1 MNMDGT
7 TVDDE
12 LASTI
17 YELYRT
23 IRRGSPFT
31 VGDYND
37 LSILSLLRQSGSL
50 RVTVI
55 ADRTGLTQPGVT
67 TILRRLEARGDV
79 TLAADESD
87 ARATLVTVTT
97 TGAARLSAMEKH
109 RVDQLSSALCQ
120 VSDRD
125 ANKLRDAQSAIHA
138 LTQLIEKEGE

>member
-1 MNMDGT
+1 MNMDDST
-7 TVDDE
+7 NDDQ

-79 TLAADESD
+79 SLAADESD
-87 ARATLVTVTT
+87 ARATLVTVTAM
-97 TGAARLSAMEKH
+97 GAARLADMEKH
-109 RVDQLSSALCQ
+109 RIDQLSSALDHINEQ
-120 VSDRD
+120 DVS
-125 ANKLRDAQSAIHA
+125 KLRDAQSAIRA
-138 LTQLIEKEGE
+138 LAKLIEQEGE